1 MIHRFVARCGAGI
14 RVRCAGSGIGT
25 YGLAIGQKYLLA
37 HELGLMVFG
46 FPADFQEV

>member
-1 MIHRFVARCGAGI
+1 MIHRFEARCGAGV
-14 RVRCAGSGIGT
+14 RARCAGSGIGG
-25 YGLAIGQKYLLA
+25 YGSTIGPKYLLA